1 MPTSGIV
8 KKEKYRSLHFVH
20 ILSVIDFGFN
30 LQGQIFDNSIN
41 HEFIF
46 VRYIAD
52 KEKYVYQNW

>member
-20 ILSVIDFGFN
+20 ILSVIGFGFN

-41 HEFIF
+41 QQLTFC
-46 VRYIAD
+46 
-52 KEKYVYQNW
+52 KVYR